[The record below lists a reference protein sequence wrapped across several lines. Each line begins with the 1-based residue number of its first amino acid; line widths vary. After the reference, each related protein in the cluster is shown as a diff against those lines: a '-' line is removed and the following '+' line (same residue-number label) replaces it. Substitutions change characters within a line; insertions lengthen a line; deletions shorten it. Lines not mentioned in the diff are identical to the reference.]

1 MLRIRDWVSFW
12 LLDGS
17 GKEEN
22 QHQDP
27 GIWDEQT
34 QSYFW
39 ELRNFFLPFFGG
51 VKILK
56 FFDEDQEYG
65 MEIIRIRDPTS
76 FHPGSELSTSRIRTI
91 SIPYPWSSSK
101 NLSILTPPKKGKKK
115 FLSSQKYDRVCSS
128 QIPGSWC
135 WFSSFPDPGVKK
147 LFNPGSW
154 IRKHCKKILV
164 TKYYT

>member
-101 NLSILTPPKKGKKK
+101 NLSILTPQKKAKKVSQLSK
-115 FLSSQKYDRVCSS
+115 IWSGLFIPDPRILMLIFFLPGSRSQKE
-128 QIPGSWC
+128 
-135 WFSSFPDPGVKK
+135 
-147 LFNPGSW
+147 FNPGSR
-154 IRKHCKKILV
+154 IRNTVKIFW
-164 TKYYT
+164 